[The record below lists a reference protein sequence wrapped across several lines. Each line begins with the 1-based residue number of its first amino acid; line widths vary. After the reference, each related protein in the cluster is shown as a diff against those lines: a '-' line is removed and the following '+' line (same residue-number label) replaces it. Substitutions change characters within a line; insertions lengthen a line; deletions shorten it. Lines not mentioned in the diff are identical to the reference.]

1 MRSGSDGAVQ
11 LFSGFVRDAKDA
23 KDAKDAGCYGW
34 SARASGTYH
43 WLQLQNLQNVTLS
56 HIGLACCTLFF
67 LGMKGWISWH
77 LVTPHESQQ
86 KKVGL
91 LLGPGRSHPSSQAV
105 VWVGSSPRIQSR
117 GSQVTQV
124 FWGSF
129 PFFFPFFLGFGV
141 LVPMFLPILLG
152 FLKNGSQQC
161 DEVDDLWSSEQCTE
175 HLGEHPPLRWGGWR
189 VPTNY
194 LDMLKWLC
202 RCEFLG
208 LIPFMPFGDFAQS
221 FWKRIKAGLRRVLVS
236 CKKTLLLDVA
246 GLFDKM
252 CCFFAEYS
260 VCQANSRYIILIP
273 QHHFAYFAKSRYHF
287 FCQGCLL
294 LLLLI
299 PTSAT
304 TNSFPHPQPQL
315 PCRKRLVMTFL

>member
-11 LFSGFVRDAKDA
+11 LFSGLVRDA

-56 HIGLACCTLFF
+56 HNGLACCTLFF

-141 LVPMFLPILLG
+141 LVPMFLPIFLG

-161 DEVDDLWSSEQCTE
+161 DEVDGLWSSEQCTE

-194 LDMLKWLC
+194 LDMLKWLG
-202 RCEFLG
+202 RCGFLG

-252 CCFFAEYS
+252 CRFFAEYS
-260 VCQANSRYIILIP
+260 VCQEKNLDNSNP
-273 QHHFAYFAKSRYHF
+273 SWP
-287 FCQGCLL
+287 FCQEQIPFLMPRCLL

-315 PCRKRLVMTFL
+315 PCCRRLVMTFL

>member
-11 LFSGFVRDAKDA
+11 LFSGFVRDA

-129 PFFFPFFLGFGV
+129 PFFFPFFLGCGV

-161 DEVDDLWSSEQCTE
+161 DEVDNLWSSEQCTE